1 MMIKRERTN
10 GILARLKQAQ
20 DNKDW
25 ARMSDILDHASE
37 HDVED
42 LESIPLQVNMSLM
55 TMFVDKSRAF
65 DTCD

>member
-25 ARMSDILDHASE
+25 AHMSVILDHASE

-55 TMFVDKSRAF
+55 TTFVDRPRAP
-65 DTCD
+65 DICD